1 MSYNKDLFLSNG
13 YAEILICN
21 EVIEIE
27 VNFGDY
33 LLNKD
38 EAKQIVEHLTKVF
51 EL

>member
-21 EVIEIE
+21 EGEIE

-33 LLNKD
+33 LLNKE

-51 EL
+51 EI